1 MFRSKLARYNTIGC
15 QEVMPVP
22 VVPIA
27 SLPRTLPKPIAQIDP
42 PLFPFPQTPCDPTI
56 IPVEI
61 GTWPPCSNPP
71 PGTILSK
78 ETGWVPP
85 GYLQCDGS
93 AVSRITYAKLFAV
106 VGTYF
111 GEGDGT
117 TTFNIPQLTNDCNP
131 NIMYIINYD
140 TRSADTPPYVPP
152 SSGTSNV
159 QILPYPMDFVPPP
172 GTILHNTMNF
182 LPPGYL
188 VCDGSNVARD
198 QYVFLF
204 NMIGIYYGVG
214 DGTTTF
220 TLPNLITNPDQPFQY
235 IIRYDIQVIPHVVI
249 TPNLSVSGVNMNG
262 VQTFE
267 FS

>member
-1 MFRSKLARYNTIGC
+1 
-15 QEVMPVP
+15 
-22 VVPIA
+22 
-27 SLPRTLPKPIAQIDP
+27 
-42 PLFPFPQTPCDPTI
+42 
-56 IPVEI
+56 
-61 GTWPPCSNPP
+61 
-71 PGTILSK
+71 
-78 ETGWVPP
+78 
-85 GYLQCDGS
+85 
-93 AVSRITYAKLFAV
+93 
-106 VGTYF
+106 
-111 GEGDGT
+111 
-117 TTFNIPQLTNDCNP
+117 
-131 NIMYIINYD
+131 
-140 TRSADTPPYVPP
+140 
-152 SSGTSNV
+152 
-159 QILPYPMDFVPPP
+159 MDFVPPP

-214 DGTTTF
+214 DGTATF